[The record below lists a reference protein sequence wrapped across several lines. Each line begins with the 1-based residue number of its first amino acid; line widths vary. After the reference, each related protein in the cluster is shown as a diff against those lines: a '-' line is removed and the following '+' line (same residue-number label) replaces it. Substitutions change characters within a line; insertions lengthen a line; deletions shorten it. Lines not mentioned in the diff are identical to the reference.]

1 MSRSINEKPL
11 TKELFSGI
19 HLVAITEA
27 IPHES
32 GIKIKFSDGTNKSFE
47 KVYDYTSSEFLK
59 MCYSANTIT
68 NDSLFSINDI
78 GKRLWICIKEC
89 WTITND
95 SEIVDFEIFDTLLYN
110 EGASIQ
116 PKVKGN
122 PQDNKGVASGDFYES
137 KASFAEMRTEFI
149 DDSFDLPL
157 PKPNNNKLTSDKK
170 KVILEAREMIKKV
183 ESRAKEVN
191 TKTVTDEFDE
201 M

>member
-1 MSRSINEKPL
+1 MSRSINTTL

-27 IPHES
+27 IPHEE

-47 KVYDYTSSEFLK
+47 KIYDYTSSEFLK
-59 MCYSANTIT
+59 MCYSAGTIT
-68 NDSLFSINDI
+68 DNSLFSANDL

-95 SEIVDFEIFDTLLYN
+95 SEIVNFELFDTLLYN
-110 EGASIQ
+110 EGASVP

-122 PQDNKGVASGDFYES
+122 PQDNKGVASGEFYES

-149 DDSFDLPL
+149 DNSFDLPL
-157 PKPNNNKLTSDKK
+157 PKPNNSQLAPDKK
-170 KVILEAREMIKKV
+170 KMILEAKEMIKKV
-183 ESRAKEVN
+183 ESGIKEVKP
-191 TKTVTDEFDE
+191 KTVVDEFDE